1 MKRNSV
7 IAAAL
12 ILAVAGVIIACK
24 QSVANPPG
32 VNGVIVN
39 VESRENSIRVAN
51 NQIDTWFNCT
61 ERTKITL
68 NGYAASFNQL
78 EAGQRVKVV
87 FDPQTHETLQVDATM
102 RPAGQS

>member
-7 IAAAL
+7 IATAL

-39 VESRENSIRVAN
+39 VESREKSIRVAN

-102 RPAGQS
+102 RPPGQS